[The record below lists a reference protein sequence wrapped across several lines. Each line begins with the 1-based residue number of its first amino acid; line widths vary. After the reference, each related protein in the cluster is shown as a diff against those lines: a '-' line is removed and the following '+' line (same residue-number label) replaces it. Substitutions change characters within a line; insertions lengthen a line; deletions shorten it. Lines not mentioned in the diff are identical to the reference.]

1 VQSWMLAHLAQRTRP
16 HHLAADRDRLAV
28 MENATP
34 ERYRAFL
41 AQIYC
46 FEAPVEAASLAT
58 SGFHASIVAKHSR
71 RALLARDLAALGLQ
85 VGEASHTSFATTF
98 EGASEALGWMYA
110 IERNALVHGLVARY
124 LATQLPDT
132 MRVASSYL
140 TAFDG
145 RAGEKLRE
153 LAMVLEHVAQ
163 RSTITERIV
172 AAATEAFHCQH
183 HWYTCDLMPRR
194 PRRTSRPPRVPSRAA

>member
-1 VQSWMLAHLAQRTRP
+1 MLAHLAQRTRA
-16 HHLAADRDRLAV
+16 HHLAADRDRLAI
-28 MENATP
+28 MDNPTH

-46 FEAPVEAASLAT
+46 FESPVEAACLAT
-58 SGFHASIVAKHSR
+58 AGFHASLVARHSR
-71 RALLARDLAALGLQ
+71 RALLARDLAALGIQ
-85 VGEASHTSFATTF
+85 VGDASHTSFTTTF
-98 EGASEALGWMYA
+98 EGASEALGWMYV
-110 IERNALVHGLVARY
+110 IERNALVHGLLARF
-124 LATQLPDT
+124 LAMKLPDT
-132 MRVASSYL
+132 MRVAGSYL

-172 AAATEAFHCQH
+172 GAATEAFHCQH
-183 HWYTCDLMPRR
+183 HWFTCDLIPRR
-194 PRRTSRPPRVPSRAA
+194 PRRTSRPPRAPSRAA